1 MVSGDLV
8 NRPGVS
14 AIGMVFACCAL
25 LVLSGCGDDK
35 KKAEKAPAGQ
45 VIARVAADEVT
56 IHELNTERRYV
67 NVPANMK
74 DEDVSRGLL
83 EALVERKA
91 LVKRA
96 TDAGLD
102 RQPNVLLEL
111 RRAREQVLAQAYI
124 QQQAATRTP
133 VAKRDIE
140 KFVAD
145 NPRMFADQQVLYLDQ
160 VATANASITQ
170 ELVAALDKAKNLN
183 EVEAILDQNSVKHFR
198 RLDSTSTATLPPEL
212 VTQIKKAKSDDVLLI
227 RSGEVA
233 YFSVLLSE
241 RPQPLTGDDA
251 LAVARRSLQAR
262 KNQADIAEIREAAK
276 QGIEVVY
283 LGDYVAIMASK
294 ADANSA
300 GTPAPAEGA
309 PAKSDE
315 TPAVKQ

>member
-1 MVSGDLV
+1 MVSGDFV

-14 AIGMVFACCAL
+14 VIGMVFACCAL

-45 VIARVAADEVT
+45 VIARVAGDEVT

-183 EVEAILDQNSVKHFR
+183 EVETILDQNSVKHFR